1 MEETETGAFMATS
14 EHHRPAIQR
23 LQKKPETQLHSQ
35 HSSEHGKE
43 QEYHFLPAAISSDP
57 SVEISLT
64 RLCSMKRQV
73 EFTPHQ
79 LDTWMAV
86 LAQFPVTTTN
96 RAILQLG
103 LSSDPFPDLGKLV
116 LCCQQIEWST
126 SKDYAP
132 ARDTSKVSSSVISKA
147 AENLQIKI

>member
-1 MEETETGAFMATS
+1 MATS
-14 EHHRPAIQR
+14 EHHRPATQP
-23 LQKKPETQLHSQ
+23 LQKKQETQLHSR
-35 HSSEHGKE
+35 HSSEPVKGP
-43 QEYHFLPAAISSDP
+43 EYQFLPAAISSDP

-86 LAQFPVTTTN
+86 LAQFSAATTN

-103 LSSDPFPDLGKLV
+103 LSTDPFPDLGKLV

-132 ARDTSKVSSSVISKA
+132 GRDTSKVSSSVIAKA
-147 AENLQIKI
+147 AENLQIRI

>member
-1 MEETETGAFMATS
+1 MGTNEHQQRETQQL
-14 EHHRPAIQR
+14 RRKQ
-23 LQKKPETQLHSQ
+23 ETQLHSQ
-35 HSSEHGKE
+35 HSSEPVKG
-43 QEYHFLPAAISSDP
+43 QEYQFLPAAISSDP

-86 LAQFPVTTTN
+86 LAQFPAATTN
-96 RAILQLG
+96 KAILQLG
-103 LSSDPFPDLGKLV
+103 LSTDPFPDLGKLV
-116 LCCQQIEWST
+116 LCCQQIEWSQ

-132 ARDTSKVSSSVISKA
+132 GRDTSKVSQTVISKA